1 MRLTELIVLYF
12 VGDDRTELTEAFGM
26 TVTMHLYAADFIAK
40 YGLGT
45 ARS

>member
-1 MRLTELIVLYF
+1 MRLTELIVLS
-12 VGDDRTELTEAFGM
+12 GNDRTELTVAVGM
-26 TVTMHLYAADFIAK
+26 TVTMHLYAADFIAE